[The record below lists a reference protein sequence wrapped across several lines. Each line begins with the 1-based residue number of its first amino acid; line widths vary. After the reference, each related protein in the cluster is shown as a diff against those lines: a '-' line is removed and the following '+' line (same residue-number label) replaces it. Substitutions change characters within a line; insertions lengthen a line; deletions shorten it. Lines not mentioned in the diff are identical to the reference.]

1 MKHVLITKTRGII
14 SHVVKE
20 DVKKTATDFISN
32 AQKINIKDSIT
43 DAKESLQGTILL
55 LRAIPMRVN
64 DGFKIFTK
72 EFLSEL
78 DKLPDQKQKTV
89 FCMKVLAGLSK
100 FALSSAYDVGLGD
113 AKLLG
118 VVKTKNLVTNI
129 IISKMLFKTLQAFI
143 VRMIDE
149 MEKEITD
156 PTELKNLQGI
166 KTVILDDSGNAIDK
180 FFTGVTDPNERAF
193 KIVENFKI
201 FILTGDQVTE

>member
-1 MKHVLITKTRGII
+1 M
-14 SHVVKE
+14 VKE

-32 AQKINIKDSIT
+32 AQKINIKESIT

>member
-1 MKHVLITKTRGII
+1 
-14 SHVVKE
+14 VVKE

-100 FALSSAYDVGLGD
+100 FALSSAYDVGLGET
-113 AKLLG
+113 KLLG
-118 VVKTKNLVTNI
+118 VVKTKNVVTNI

-156 PTELKNLQGI
+156 PIEIKNLQGI

-201 FILTGDQVTE
+201 FILTGAQVTE

>member
-1 MKHVLITKTRGII
+1 M
-14 SHVVKE
+14 VKE

-32 AQKINIKDSIT
+32 AQKINIKESIT

-72 EFLSEL
+72 DFLTEL

-118 VVKTKNLVTNI
+118 VVKTKNIVTNI